1 MEGRGCSRFQNK
13 CEMYSDAVQD
23 REDIDIERDGAEV
36 DQTSLAFIK
45 GAIIVFLAILH
56 SVAWNPKEPNH
67 RARSR
72 GLVVKVE
79 DS

>member
-1 MEGRGCSRFQNK
+1 MFRVQNK
-13 CEMYSDAVQD
+13 FEMSSDAVQD
-23 REDIDIERDGAEV
+23 GEDVDIELDGAKA

-45 GAIIVFLAILH
+45 GGIIVFLAIFN